1 MSIRDQTDHMSV
13 EDYKKIK
20 LNVSKYLLLLLLLM
34 MMMMIMMMMM
44 MLVVVV
50 MMMVSMVM
58 TVMMMVVMMMTMLM
72 MLLMLM
78 VMMVMVVVVMMMV
91 VMMMMMMTTIKK
103 TVRVKTSVLVVMRLI
118 LVLSA
123 APQMNAAR
131 THVANINIIV
141 HSALAQSPSWRTAG
155 WQWVALWA
163 MMGPYGNFF
172 NDHPF
177 IIHLPAKCWC
187 LRGQQGLTPYHPH
200 I

>member
-20 LNVSKYLLLLLLLM
+20 LNVSKYLLLL
-34 MMMMIMMMMM
+34 MMMMM

-58 TVMMMVVMMMTMLM
+58 TVMMVVMMMTMLM

-78 VMMVMVVVVMMMV
+78 VMMVMMVMVVVVMMMV
-91 VMMMMMMTTIKK
+91 VMMMMMTTIKK

>member
-1 MSIRDQTDHMSV
+1 
-13 EDYKKIK
+13 
-20 LNVSKYLLLLLLLM
+20 M
-34 MMMMIMMMMM
+34 MVMM
-44 MLVVVV
+44 VVV
-50 MMMVSMVM
+50 MMM
-58 TVMMMVVMMMTMLM
+58 T
-72 MLLMLM
+72 
-78 VMMVMVVVVMMMV
+78 
-91 VMMMMMMTTIKK
+91 MTTIKK
-103 TVRVKTSVLVVMRLI
+103 TVRVETSVLVVMRLI

-155 WQWVALWA
+155 WQWVAIWA

>member
-1 MSIRDQTDHMSV
+1 MSV

-20 LNVSKYLLLLLLLM
+20 LNVSKYLLLLLLM
-34 MMMMIMMMMM
+34 MMMMMM

-72 MLLMLM
+72 MLLMLMVMM

>member
-1 MSIRDQTDHMSV
+1 
-13 EDYKKIK
+13 
-20 LNVSKYLLLLLLLM
+20 
-34 MMMMIMMMMM
+34 MMMM

-58 TVMMMVVMMMTMLM
+58 TVMMVVMMMTMLM

-78 VMMVMVVVVMMMV
+78 VMMVMMVMVVVVMMMV
-91 VMMMMMMTTIKK
+91 VMMMMTTIKK

-177 IIHLPAKCWC
+177 IIHLPAKRWC